1 MSKKNFEQALARLEQ
16 IVTELEEENLA
27 LDTSLKKFNEGIQ
40 LASFCSQKLD
50 EARSHVDLLLHQ
62 EDGSLT
68 AAPFR
73 AARQESLNAA

>member
-16 IVTELEEENLA
+16 IVTELEEGNLA

-50 EARSHVDLLLHQ
+50 EACSHVDLLLHH

-68 AAPFR
+68 AEPFR
-73 AARQESLNAA
+73 AARQESLHAA